1 MKTLTVTYHHTTNYG
16 AVLQAYALQQTIM
29 SLGHENLIL
38 ETRLRKKKKKKSF
51 SLRRLYFLIISKLRA
66 KESLRL
72 KQYFESFHAEKLLLT
87 KPFASMDELRED
99 CPPVDCLITGSDQVW
114 KFATTPRFLD
124 SRLLEFGPQEAIRF
138 SYAASME
145 ELNYTDA
152 EKQRLK
158 DSLKR
163 FKGISVREKSAKEY
177 IESFTPYSVERL
189 LDPVFL
195 LSVEKWTQIEKAP
208 RLSGP
213 YILCYQVQ
221 SNKKMKEVAVR
232 LKRETGF
239 PIVSI
244 CNSPIRWMKSDYN
257 YYDVSVE
264 EFIGFYHNASY
275 IVSASFHGVAMGLV
289 FEKPVYAMVKAKRA
303 NRIKEVMQLF
313 GLDKFIVSED
323 ESLNL
328 RPYNEEAINNLI
340 TIKKQKIEES
350 LGFLKRMLSNEND

>member
-1 MKTLTVTYHHTTNYG
+1 
-16 AVLQAYALQQTIM
+16 
-29 SLGHENLIL
+29 
-38 ETRLRKKKKKKSF
+38 
-51 SLRRLYFLIISKLRA
+51 
-66 KESLRL
+66 
-72 KQYFESFHAEKLLLT
+72 
-87 KPFASMDELRED
+87 
-99 CPPVDCLITGSDQVW
+99 
-114 KFATTPRFLD
+114 
-124 SRLLEFGPQEAIRF
+124 
-138 SYAASME
+138 
-145 ELNYTDA
+145 
-152 EKQRLK
+152 
-158 DSLKR
+158 
-163 FKGISVREKSAKEY
+163 
-177 IESFTPYSVERL
+177 
-189 LDPVFL
+189 
-195 LSVEKWTQIEKAP
+195 
-208 RLSGP
+208 
-213 YILCYQVQ
+213 
-221 SNKKMKEVAVR
+221 MKEVAVR